1 MKKINLFAAS
11 VVTLFVFPAVAF
23 VVGHFSDT
31 FDYFS
36 IFPKSLNFL
45 NILIGLVSGLVASG
59 LGILLLKI
67 DLFKNIKSFYAE
79 IFADVDIKTPDII
92 FYSLCAGIGEEI
104 FFRGML
110 QEFFGIWPVAIFFV
124 LIHGYLNFKDWKKS
138 IYGVFLI
145 LISAGFGYLYHC
157 FDIYAAILA
166 HAIYDVFMF
175 KLLIKTKSNQN

>member
-23 VVGHFSDT
+23 VVGHFNES

-36 IFPKSLNFL
+36 IFPDTFDWLS
-45 NILIGLVSGLVASG
+45 IAAGLGFGLLASG
-59 LGILLLKI
+59 LGVLLLKAKI
-67 DLFKNIKSFYAE
+67 FKNVKSFYAQIFSDIE
-79 IFADVDIKTPDII
+79 ITLPDII

-110 QEFFGIWPVAIFFV
+110 QEFFGIWPIAIFFV
-124 LIHGYLNFKDWKKS
+124 LIHGYLSFKDWNKS

-145 LISAGFGYLYHC
+145 LISAGFGYLYVY

-175 KLLIKTKSNQN
+175 KLLLKSQSKES

>member
-23 VVGHFSDT
+23 VVGHFSDS

-36 IFPKSLNFL
+36 IFPEFFSGLS
-45 NILIGLVSGLVASG
+45 IGAGLLFGLVASG
-59 LGILLLKI
+59 LGILLLKLDI
-67 DLFKNIKSFYAE
+67 FKNVKSFYSE
-79 IFADVDIKTPDII
+79 IFADVEIKTPDII

-145 LISAGFGYLYHC
+145 LISAGFGYLYEY

-166 HAIYDVFMF
+166 HTIYDIFMF
-175 KLLIKTKSNQN
+175 KLLLKSREKQI